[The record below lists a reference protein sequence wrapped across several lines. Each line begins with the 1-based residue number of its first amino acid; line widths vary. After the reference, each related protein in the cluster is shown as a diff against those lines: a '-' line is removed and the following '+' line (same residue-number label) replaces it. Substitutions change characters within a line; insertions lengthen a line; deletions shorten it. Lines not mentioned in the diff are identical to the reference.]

1 MKSGSI
7 ASKAE
12 EVLHLDYK
20 EKDTIW
26 LTRQDSLRKLVGI
39 LGVLLPILLFLFLW
53 FDTGYSNPLESIS
66 HYYYTRVSG
75 IFVITVSL
83 LAIFLLVYKGEE
95 PIDFYSS
102 ALAGIFAL
110 FVVLFPTSNITDI
123 CFDQDK
129 PYSVTVLP
137 ENAFRYYFHYASA
150 AVFLL
155 SLAFMSLFLFTK
167 SDKLAAQRTDGKKN
181 RNRVYRTC
189 GVIMVLALIT
199 IFAGF
204 LHLINDEFYT
214 SHHLTFW
221 MESMAVES
229 FGIAWLTKAEVFFKD

>member
-1 MKSGSI
+1 MKPTLTP
-7 ASKAE
+7 SKSE

-39 LGVLLPILLFLFLW
+39 LGILLPIFLYGFLRL
-53 FDTGYSNPLESIS
+53 DTGYSSPLESLS
-66 HYYYTRVSG
+66 HYYFTRVSG
-75 IFVITVSL
+75 VFVIVVSL
-83 LAIFLLVYKGEE
+83 LAVFLLIYKGEE
-95 PIDFYSS
+95 PIDFYTSGI
-102 ALAGIFAL
+102 AGLFAL

-137 ENAFRYYFHYASA
+137 ENVFRYYFHYASA
-150 AVFLL
+150 AIFLL

-167 SDKLAAQRTDGKKN
+167 SDKPVSKRTEGKKN

-189 GVIMVLALIT
+189 GVIMILALCT

-204 LHLINDEFYT
+204 LHLINEAFFTD
-214 SHHLTFW
+214 HHLTFW
-221 MESMAVES
+221 MESLAVES